1 MRYATWYPV
10 LAKLATET
18 GVGMFS
24 ATFYLLSGTKRE
36 YELK

>member
-24 ATFYLLSGTKRE
+24 ATSYLPSGTKRK